1 MYEGDALRRNDFAK
15 NKLVP
20 HGTRRK
26 RRRRLPVEDDLRKFR
41 MGRKENGRYDQS
53 SMSQLEQRQPETG
66 GENRAAEPRILSP
79 ELKRQFETLRG
90 HLQRALWLAER
101 CADDEATQILRARL
115 TNLQAAALIVIVGE
129 VKAGKSSLINALV
142 REDVCEVAPGPCTA
156 GIRELVYGGER
167 KVVSLGQFRER
178 IFLPKEVLREVTMV
192 DTPGTN
198 SIIQNHET
206 ITENYIP
213 QSDLVVFVFS
223 AANPHTKSAWT
234 LLTLIRKE
242 WHWKMVF
249 VLQQSDRASQR
260 ELTINRE
267 HVTQYA
273 RDRQVENP
281 TVFTLSA
288 KRELEGIPESGFA
301 EFRSYLQNA
310 IACGEVW
317 RMKVEGSYQTLRSV
331 MARLL
336 SHLRLEK
343 AAIDEERAFYQ
354 DLFRKVEAYE
364 ARAYSLK
371 LAIVEKLS
379 ATYDSLAKQS
389 EDEFAKCL
397 RLGKLFKRAIPFL
410 RDKDTRTWLHDLKA
424 RFERSARKQIQI
436 EAAGVSKDLFDQMR
450 TMMDELTQGIAG
462 RQERFRENP
471 LLPRTAAHSTMLE
484 QLRAKLEFIRVD
496 DEVLRGKVAETK
508 DVRTLALAGSGL
520 AGLGIIIAALSPIL
534 WLDITGGIFLG
545 TGIVLVAVGLLWRR
559 SSVLRDFRQKLGDS
573 RQEFHDRLDS
583 EFSQIF
589 DNLFYEVRQALT
601 ESVFRLDLQASF
613 NAPLLEETFQIGE
626 AASDMVMVSQRM
638 VVAQQPDQP
647 AAAA

>member
-1 MYEGDALRRNDFAK
+1 
-15 NKLVP
+15 
-20 HGTRRK
+20 
-26 RRRRLPVEDDLRKFR
+26 
-41 MGRKENGRYDQS
+41 
-53 SMSQLEQRQPETG
+53 MSQLEQRQPEIG
-66 GENRAAEPRILSP
+66 GVNRVAAPRILGP
-79 ELKRQFETLRG
+79 ELKKQFETLRD

-101 CADDEATQILRARL
+101 CADHEATQILRARL
-115 TNLQAAALIVIVGE
+115 TNLQAAALIVVVGE
-129 VKAGKSSLINALV
+129 VKAGKSSFINALV
-142 REDVCEVAPGPCTA
+142 REEVCEVAPGPCTA

-167 KVVSLGQFRER
+167 KVAMLGEACER
-178 IFLPKEVLREVTMV
+178 VFLPMEVLREVTMV

-206 ITENYIP
+206 ITEEYIP

-223 AANPHTKSAWT
+223 GANPHTKSAWE

-242 WHWKMVF
+242 WHRKMVF
-249 VLQQSDRASQR
+249 VLQQADRASQK

-273 RDRQVENP
+273 RDREVENP
-281 TVFTLSA
+281 IVFTLSA
-288 KRELEGIPESGFA
+288 KRELEGMLESGFS
-301 EFRSYLQNA
+301 EFRQYLQSA

-336 SHLRLEK
+336 SHLRREK

-354 DLFRKVEAYE
+354 GLVRKVEAN
-364 ARAYSLK
+364 AATAYSAK

-379 ATYDSLAKQS
+379 TTYDDLARQS
-389 EDEFAKCL
+389 EAEFARGL
-397 RLGKLFKRAIPFL
+397 RLGKLIKRAIPFL
-410 RDKDTRTWLHDLKA
+410 RDKDTRTWLQDLRA
-424 RFERSARKQIQI
+424 RFERSARKELQI
-436 EAAGVSKDLFDQMR
+436 EAAEVSKQLFDQMR
-450 TMMDELTQGIAG
+450 TMMEELAQSIAG
-462 RQERFRENP
+462 RQERLRENP
-471 LLPRTAAHSTMLE
+471 FLPQGASHLAMLG
-484 QLRAKLEFIRVD
+484 QVRSKLEFIRID
-496 DEVLRGKVAETK
+496 DKVLRGKVAETK

-545 TGIVLVAVGLLWRR
+545 TGILLVAIGLLWRR

-589 DNLFYEVRQALT
+589 DGLFYEVRQALT
-601 ESVFRLDLQASF
+601 ETVFRLDLQASF

-626 AASDMVMVSQRM
+626 AASDMVMVAQRIP
-638 VVAQQPDQP
+638 VGQPLEQPSVA
-647 AAAA
+647 A

>member
-1 MYEGDALRRNDFAK
+1 
-15 NKLVP
+15 
-20 HGTRRK
+20 
-26 RRRRLPVEDDLRKFR
+26 
-41 MGRKENGRYDQS
+41 
-53 SMSQLEQRQPETG
+53 MSQLEQRQPEAG
-66 GENRAAEPRILSP
+66 GENLAVAPRILSP

-90 HLQRALWLAER
+90 YLQRALWLAER
-101 CADDEATQILRARL
+101 CADHEATEILRVRL
-115 TNLQAAALIVIVGE
+115 ANLQAAALIVIVGE

-142 REDVCEVAPGPCTA
+142 SEDVCEVAPGPCTA

-178 IFLPKEVLREVTMV
+178 VFLPKEVLREVTMV

-223 AANPHTKSAWT
+223 AANPHTKSAWA

-242 WHWKMVF
+242 WHRKMVF

-273 RDRQVENP
+273 RDRQVETP

-288 KRELEGIPESGFA
+288 KRELEAMPESGFS
-301 EFRSYLQNA
+301 EFRDYLQNA

-389 EDEFAKCL
+389 EDEFAKGL
-397 RLGKLFKRAIPFL
+397 RLGKLFKRAIPFF
-410 RDKDTRTWLHDLKA
+410 RDKDTRTWLQDLKA
-424 RFERSARKQIQI
+424 RFERSARKEIEN
-436 EAAGVSKDLFDQMR
+436 EAADLSKDLFDWMR
-450 TMMDELTQGIAG
+450 TMMDELVQGIAG
-462 RQERFRENP
+462 RQERIKENA
-471 LLPRTAAHSTMLE
+471 LLPQAASRLAMLE
-484 QLRAKLEFIRVD
+484 QLRSKFEFIRVD

-520 AGLGIIIAALSPIL
+520 VGLGIIIVSLSPIL
-534 WLDITGGIFLG
+534 WLDITGGIFLV

-573 RQEFHDRLDS
+573 RQEFQDRLDS
-583 EFSQIF
+583 EFSQTF
-589 DNLFYEVRQALT
+589 DSLFYEVRQALT

-613 NAPLLEETFQIGE
+613 NAPLLDETFQIGE
-626 AASDMVMVSQRM
+626 AASDMVMVSERI
-638 VVAQQPDQP
+638 VVAREPDQAS
-647 AAAA
+647 AAA